1 MKARLGNRLR
11 MWRTRH
17 DLTQH
22 ELAGLAGVSR
32 KTINTL
38 ERGVYNPSTLLS
50 LTLARVLDARVEDLF
65 YLDPGPSAEAADSP
79 SRPEPA

>member
-1 MKARLGNRLR
+1 MTARLGNRLKR
-11 MWRTRH
+11 WRTRH

-38 ERGVYNPSTLLS
+38 ERGAYNPSTLLA
-50 LTLARVLDARVEDLF
+50 LTLARILDTHVEDLF
-65 YLDPGPSAEAADSP
+65 YL
-79 SRPEPA
+79 EPASSPDTAGDSSGRQSA